1 VYLLKPSKGSFL
13 LVLSAAK
20 GSDDGEFSNGSDGEF
35 SNGSGGEFSNGS
47 AAISS
52 HRENATPFPSFS
64 LPEKQKSETFMQKE
78 KVSKKSEYN

>member
-35 SNGSGGEFSNGS
+35 SNGSCGEFSYGS

-64 LPEKQKSETFMQKE
+64 LPENKNQKLLC
-78 KVSKKSEYN
+78 KKKN